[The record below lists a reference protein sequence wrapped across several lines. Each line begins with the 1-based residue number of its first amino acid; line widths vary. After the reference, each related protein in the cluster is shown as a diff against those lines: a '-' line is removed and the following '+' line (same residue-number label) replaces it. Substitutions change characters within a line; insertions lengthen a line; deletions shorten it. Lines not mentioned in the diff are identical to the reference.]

1 MRLILSPGILSLI
14 LGYTMSQ
21 FYRAFLA
28 VLTPTLSAEIGAG
41 PADLALSSGLWYI
54 SFAAMQLPVGWA
66 LDKFGPRLT
75 VSTLLALGGGGGA
88 ALFSLATAPWHLHVA
103 MVMLGIGCAPVMVGS
118 YFIFARTLPATAMS
132 TAGGAVVGIGSLG
145 NMLGAAPLVWLIGE
159 IGWRP
164 TMIGLA
170 VVTLM
175 VAATIFA
182 FVTDPAKL
190 ASDQP
195 KSSLRGLLKVRELRF
210 ILPLLGVT
218 YAASACIRGLW
229 AGPYLTEV
237 FGASDDLIGWVTLGM
252 GIAMVTAN
260 LSVGRVVRLFGSDKR
275 TSIANTLLL
284 VGVLTSLWLFPG
296 TSLTLSAILLVMVC
310 ISDSSYSLIMAHG
323 RAFIPQHLV
332 GRGIT
337 FLNMVSIAGVGVMQ
351 FISRPVYLAASANH
365 APAAAYSYIFLFFL
379 IPLIIGL
386 VFYFFSPEDGHV

>member
-145 NMLGAAPLVWLIGE
+145 NMLGPRRWSG
-159 IGWRP
+159 
-164 TMIGLA
+164 
-170 VVTLM
+170 
-175 VAATIFA
+175 
-182 FVTDPAKL
+182 
-190 ASDQP
+190 
-195 KSSLRGLLKVRELRF
+195 
-210 ILPLLGVT
+210 
-218 YAASACIRGLW
+218 
-229 AGPYLTEV
+229 
-237 FGASDDLIGWVTLGM
+237 
-252 GIAMVTAN
+252 
-260 LSVGRVVRLFGSDKR
+260 
-275 TSIANTLLL
+275 
-284 VGVLTSLWLFPG
+284 
-296 TSLTLSAILLVMVC
+296 
-310 ISDSSYSLIMAHG
+310 
-323 RAFIPQHLV
+323 
-332 GRGIT
+332 
-337 FLNMVSIAGVGVMQ
+337 
-351 FISRPVYLAASANH
+351 
-365 APAAAYSYIFLFFL
+365 
-379 IPLIIGL
+379 
-386 VFYFFSPEDGHV
+386 

>member
-1 MRLILSPGILSLI
+1 MRLIMSPGILSLI

-66 LDKFGPRLT
+66 LDRFGPRLT
-75 VSTLLALGGGGGA
+75 VSSLLALGGGGGA
-88 ALFSLATAPWHLHVA
+88 ALFAMAGAPWHLHVA

-118 YFIFARTLPATAMS
+118 YFIFARTLPAAAMS

-145 NMLGAAPLVWLIGE
+145 NMLGAAPLVWVIGE

-164 TMIGLA
+164 TLAGLA
-170 VVTLM
+170 VVTLL

-182 FVTDPAKL
+182 FVTDPPKL

-195 KSSLRGLLKVRELRF
+195 KASLRGLLKVRELRF

-237 FGASDDLIGWVTLGM
+237 YAASDQLIGWVTLGM

-260 LSVGRVVRLFGSDKR
+260 LAVGRVVRLFGSDKR

-284 VGVLTSLWLFPG
+284 IGVLTSLWLFPG
-296 TSLTLSAILLVMVC
+296 ASLTLAAILLVMVC

-351 FISRPVYLAASANH
+351 FLSRPVYLAASANH

-386 VFYFFSPEDGHV
+386 IFYLFSPEDGHV